1 MKQPLTGIS
10 PISFYGSAIISLGLI
25 IFASAAPDAAAAV
38 FKRAN
43 DWIIGEAGWFY
54 MLAVGGFVIF
64 LLLLAISPLGRIKLG
79 PDEAEPDYSYGT
91 WVAMLFSAGMGI
103 GIVFYGVAEPIMH
116 SALRRMRR
124 PAPRRPRVML
134 WK

>member
-43 DWIIGEAGWFY
+43 DWIIAEVGWFY
-54 MLAVGGFVIF
+54 MLAVGGFVLPFFF
-64 LLLLAISPLGRIKLG
+64 LFNTGILFQGAWPQIISDSIVGFALVLTGVF
-79 PDEAEPDYSYGT
+79 
-91 WVAMLFSAGMGI
+91 VASRKPAAAG
-103 GIVFYGVAEPIMH
+103 
-116 SALRRMRR
+116 
-124 PAPRRPRVML
+124 
-134 WK
+134 